1 MPKNPWHVVRTSLQ
15 QDDMDRLKAKA
26 QKAGMSLSAFIRHTV
41 NGKEIAEAPHVD
53 VLLLFREVRHVGIV
67 MEQLLKRLDGG
78 KPYEAEE
85 LRKALEENRTVEK
98 RISEAYGSPWQ

>member
-1 MPKNPWHVVRTSLQ
+1 MPKSPWHEVRTNLQ
-15 QDDMDRLKAKA
+15 KDDLDRLRAKA

-53 VLLLFREVRHVGIV
+53 VPLLIREVRHVGIV
-67 MEQLLKRLDGG
+67 MEQLLKKADGIR
-78 KPYEAEE
+78 PYDAEE

-98 RISEAYGSPWQ
+98 TIAEAYGSPWQ